1 MLDYGASSSDRNKGL
16 MAFWQE
22 YNKGCGNSMTDSY
35 INTTLIP
42 AVLNFDDVNVNVG
55 TEVLNQVFDMI

>member
-1 MLDYGASSSDRNKGL
+1 MLFYGASSSDRNKGL

-35 INTTLIP
+35 GAQNE
-42 AVLNFDDVNVNVG
+42 AVV
-55 TEVLNQVFDMI
+55 EVDGQIW